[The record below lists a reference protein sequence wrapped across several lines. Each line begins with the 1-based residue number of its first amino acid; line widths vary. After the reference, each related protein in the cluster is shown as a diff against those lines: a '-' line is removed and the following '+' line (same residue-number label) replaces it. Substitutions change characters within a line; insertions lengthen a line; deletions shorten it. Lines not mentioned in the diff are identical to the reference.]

1 MTKIEEFSVD
11 FKAAEGMV
19 MSDLSQA
26 LRMVAED
33 ILTVSKSEYVPV
45 DTGALKGSGTTTQPK
60 ISPDGITIEV
70 GYGGAAAPYA
80 LRVHEAPD
88 TIQSGP
94 RKGEVWGQGRNKYL
108 TKPLYA
114 MASDLPRRL
123 GDYATAAMNRRR

>member
-1 MTKIEEFSVD
+1 MTTRIEEFSVD
-11 FKAAEGMV
+11 FQAAEGMV

-45 DTGALKGSGTTTQPK
+45 DTGMLKGSGTTGEPQIT
-60 ISPDGITIEV
+60 PDGISVEI
-70 GYGGAAAPYA
+70 GYGGAAVPYA

-88 TIQSGP
+88 VKADGSP
-94 RKGEVWGQGRNKYL
+94 WGQGKNKYL

-114 MASDLPRRL
+114 MAADLPRRL
-123 GDYATAAMNRRR
+123 GKYATDAMNRRS

>member
-33 ILTVSKSEYVPV
+33 ILTVSKNEYVPV
-45 DTGALKGSGTTTQPK
+45 DTGILKGSGTTKEPQIT
-60 ISPDGITIEV
+60 PDGISVEI

-88 TIQSGP
+88 VIESGP
-94 RKGEVWGQGRNKYL
+94 RKGEVWGQGKNKYL
-108 TKPLYA
+108 TKPLDA
-114 MASDLPRRL
+114 MAADLPRRL
-123 GDYATAAMNRRR
+123 GEYATAAMNRRR